1 MKLKV
6 VLLLIILF
14 SSTIY
19 CQGRWGVGAY
29 GGVFLPITEFSDFYK
44 TGFGGNLNVTYDWSE
59 NTLFTFSVGTSSW
72 EFDSDAFNRELENS
86 GTPEIRVDLDA
97 SFRVVPFLI
106 GVRWYATKGKYR
118 PYILLEGG
126 LYYYETKYQG
136 TIENSNEKPP
146 NNIEE
151 VPETK
156 ISGNQPALALGIG
169 TFVELSDHFFLDVVL
184 KYNAI
189 TNAKAISDWEDD
201 QTLTGISRTVQY
213 ITLLAGI
220 NYRF

>member
-1 MKLKV
+1 MKFKATTYF
-6 VLLLIILF
+6 IILL
-14 SSTIY
+14 SSVIY
-19 CQGRWGVGAY
+19 GLGRWGAGAY
-29 GGVFLPITEFSDFYK
+29 GGVFVPIAEFSEFYN
-44 TGFGGNLNVTYDWSE
+44 TGFGGAAQVTYGWSE

-72 EFDSDAFNRELENS
+72 EFDNDSFNRELENS
-86 GTPEIRVDLDA
+86 GAGIKVDLDA
-97 SFRVVPFLI
+97 SFKVVPYLL
-106 GVRWYATKGKYR
+106 GVRWYAMKGKYR

-136 TIENSNEKPP
+136 TIEDLLEKPP

-151 VPETK
+151 IPETK
-156 ISGNQPALALGIG
+156 ITGNESALALGIG
-169 TFVELSDHFFLDVVL
+169 TFVELSDHIFLDAVL

-189 TNAKAISDWEDD
+189 TNAKAISEWEED
-201 QTLTGISRTVQY
+201 QTITGLSRTIQY